1 MFEGKRILITG
12 GTGSWG
18 HELTTQLL
26 DKKPKEIRIFSRGEF
41 AQVLMKRKFNDDRLL
56 FIIGDIRDF
65 DAINGACRNVDYIFH
80 LAALKHVPI
89 CEEQPMEAVK
99 TNTIGIDNLI
109 KAALANEVLK
119 VIDVSTDKAVSP
131 INVYGMSKAIG
142 EKLIIHANK
151 MEYKTKFICIRGG
164 NVLGTNGSVIPFW
177 IDQIERNN
185 IITLTD
191 RTMTRYFMTLHDAI
205 GLLFKAFEKS
215 KGGEIFVMQMPACRI
230 IDLADVLIK
239 HYGDSYTQ
247 INEIGRRLGEKIDEI
262 LISRHESLTTYEFEE
277 NYYLILPPFEVNG
290 INTYYQQFD
299 LKKVEFEEY
308 SSKTYLMDKGEL
320 TDLLRKGGFLN

>member
-18 HELTTQLL
+18 YELTTQLL
-26 DKKPKEIRIFSRGEF
+26 DKKTKEIRIFSRGEF
-41 AQVLMKRKFNDDRLL
+41 AQVTMKRKFNDERLR
-56 FIIGDIRDF
+56 FIIGDVRDF
-65 DAINGACRNVDYIFH
+65 DAINAACKNVDYIFH

-89 CEEQPMEAVK
+89 CEEQPMEAIK
-99 TNTIGIDNLI
+99 TNTIGTENLI
-109 KAALANEVLK
+109 KASLANDVLK

-151 MEYKTKFICIRGG
+151 LEYKTKFICIRGG

-177 IDQIERNN
+177 IEQIKQSNE
-185 IITLTD
+185 ITLTD
-191 RTMTRYFMTLHDAI
+191 KNMTRYFITLHDAI
-205 GLLFKAFEKS
+205 GLLFKASEKS
-215 KGGEIFVMQMPACRI
+215 EGGETFVMQMPACRI
-230 IDLADVLIK
+230 IDLADVLIE
-239 HYGDSYTQ
+239 HYGDSNTQ
-247 INEIGRRLGEKIDEI
+247 IKEIGRRLGEKIDEI
-262 LISRHESLTTYEFEE
+262 LISPHESLTTYEFED

-290 INTYYQQFD
+290 IFAYYQQFN

-308 SSKTYLMDKGEL
+308 SSKNFLMNKREL
-320 TDLLRKGGFLN
+320 RELLKKGGFLN

>member
-1 MFEGKRILITG
+1 MRILITG

-26 DKKPKEIRIFSRGEF
+26 DKKPNEIRIFSRGEF
-41 AQVLMKRKFNDDRLL
+41 AQVKMKRKFNNKKLR

-89 CEEQPMEAVK
+89 CEEQPMEAIK
-99 TNTIGIDNLI
+99 TNTIGIENLI
-109 KAALANEVLK
+109 KAAFANEVLK

-177 IDQIERNN
+177 IDQIKRSNK
-185 IITLTD
+185 ITLTD

-215 KGGEIFVMQMPACRI
+215 KGGETFVMQMPACRI

-239 HYGDSYTQ
+239 HHGDSNTQ

-262 LISRHESLTTYEFEE
+262 LISRHESLTTYEFED

-290 INTYYQQFD
+290 IFEYYQQFN

-308 SSKTYLMDKGEL
+308 SSKTFLMNKLEL
-320 TDLLRKGGFLN
+320 TELLQKGGFLN